1 MMTDK
6 AIRITRGI
14 TVPKDLVD
22 RMNYY
27 YQNNIKMALPDGG
40 GLNNTPVND
49 IDIQFVLSGVY
60 FQNMSA
66 TYVNESVNKSTINR
80 DLGVNQVEEINVFMI
95 NDNSIGA
102 DGVASCIGGS
112 ACNDP
117 LYNPT
122 NPNPRSYGKAIKIFT
137 DYHNY
142 LSSGT
147 SSKNFIAKVLNHE
160 IGHVLSLYHAWG
172 EGANTPDYCDDTPY
186 NNNCWAQGAIH
197 LPPKTWFQPC
207 TTGVSCCDQI
217 SEISNNF
224 MDYNN
229 VQQAVTPCQINRM
242 HNDLDNVYGSTYVN
256 SCNSCSPSNAFFYLP
271 QSVCLTST
279 VPIAL
284 DGRGSWKNTG
294 YAIVIYEVAYT
305 GADSSIGGYY
315 STFSYGTLGV
325 INLRNFYT
333 FQIGK
338 TYRVELITTNSC
350 ANSSSIKYV
359 QIKSPVCTLDP
370 PSSVDKIINP
380 NITTVASQNEVETLN
395 DTETDFM
402 TKTILSVAPNPASNL
417 IELAYFPKENGEY
430 RLSIL
435 NLYGQEVEQIAIIE
449 HFDKTLQTFQHDI
462 SNLTSGTYVL
472 LLQTPTERITQKLII
487 VK

>member
-1 MMTDK
+1 
-6 AIRITRGI
+6 
-14 TVPKDLVD
+14 
-22 RMNYY
+22 
-27 YQNNIKMALPDGG
+27 
-40 GLNNTPVND
+40 
-49 IDIQFVLSGVY
+49 
-60 FQNMSA
+60 
-66 TYVNESVNKSTINR
+66 
-80 DLGVNQVEEINVFMI
+80 
-95 NDNSIGA
+95 
-102 DGVASCIGGS
+102 
-112 ACNDP
+112 
-117 LYNPT
+117 
-122 NPNPRSYGKAIKIFT
+122 
-137 DYHNY
+137 
-142 LSSGT
+142 
-147 SSKNFIAKVLNHE
+147 
-160 IGHVLSLYHAWG
+160 
-172 EGANTPDYCDDTPY
+172 
-186 NNNCWAQGAIH
+186 
-197 LPPKTWFQPC
+197 
-207 TTGVSCCDQI
+207 
-217 SEISNNF
+217 

-305 GADSSIGGYY
+305 GANSSIGGYY